1 YLIAIFL
8 LGISM
13 SILGFF
19 ILFNPDVS
27 LTSVTLFIGLLL
39 LLNGVNEI
47 ISYVKQSKVWNISL
61 WHLIEGIFSLII
73 GITAFFYTD
82 VAQQVFVFIFAFWIL
97 LSGILF
103 IFFCRCVKGV
113 AVEFLCVF
121 FVIVLC

>member
-1 YLIAIFL
+1 MIDMCILFFECEVNKMKKIFLLAIFL

-13 SILGFF
+13 RFLSFF

-73 GITAFFYTD
+73 GLTAFSYTD
-82 VAQQVFVFIFAFWIL
+82 VAQQV
-97 LSGILF
+97 
-103 IFFCRCVKGV
+103 
-113 AVEFLCVF
+113 
-121 FVIVLC
+121 

>member
-1 YLIAIFL
+1 MKKIYLFAVFF

-27 LTSVTLFIGLLL
+27 LTSVTLVIGLLL

-61 WHLIEGIFSLII
+61 WHLIEGVLSLII
-73 GITAFFYTD
+73 GRTAFFYTD
-82 VAQQVFVFIFAFWIL
+82 VAQKVLVFCFSFWL
-97 LSGILF
+97 FLSAL
-103 IFFCRCVKGV
+103 
-113 AVEFLCVF
+113 AV
-121 FVIVLC
+121 